1 LQAHL
6 IDGFLLGHQPLDLR
20 DGCRPRRAE
29 LVNHNGSGGTAIVS
43 PEYPMDSPMPGSAQ
57 HIAHV
62 PSNDVRLTVLGD
74 EMEVKGKPAKS
85 RMTKVSVRMVC
96 LFFT

>member
-1 LQAHL
+1 
-6 IDGFLLGHQPLDLR
+6 
-20 DGCRPRRAE
+20 
-29 LVNHNGSGGTAIVS
+29 
-43 PEYPMDSPMPGSAQ
+43 MDSPMPGSAQ